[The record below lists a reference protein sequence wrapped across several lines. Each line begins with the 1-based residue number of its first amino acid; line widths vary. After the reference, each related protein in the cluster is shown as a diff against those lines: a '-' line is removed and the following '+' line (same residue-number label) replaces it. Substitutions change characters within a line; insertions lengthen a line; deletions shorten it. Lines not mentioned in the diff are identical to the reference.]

1 MGSVNERLMSINKV
15 KIFISKFGIDDWGT
29 ILGIIAAILLSMNI
43 SISPYSFILF
53 GVSSILWFIYAYRI
67 HEYPLMWMNVAYFVI
82 DSFAVYRWFF

>member
-1 MGSVNERLMSINKV
+1 MGSINERLMN
-15 KIFISKFGIDDWGT
+15 FRKFGIDDWGT
-29 ILGIIAAILLSMNI
+29 ILGIIAAVLLSMNI

>member
-1 MGSVNERLMSINKV
+1 MNFHKV
-15 KIFISKFGIDDWGT
+15 KMFILKFGIDDWGT
-29 ILGIIAAILLSMNI
+29 ILGIIAAILLSVNI

-67 HEYPLMWMNVAYFVI
+67 REYPLMWMNVAYFVI